1 MPSSK
6 ARITNAVIEALRPG
20 ETVYDDGSGST
31 PGFGVRRRKSVATFF
46 LKYRVGTGRTA
57 RQRWLTIGT
66 FGKPWT
72 LDAARREA
80 RAQFAAIENPLGR
93 ADPRGEA
100 ERQKKAGTVADLAAD
115 FLAAHDIG
123 SANADGRTKRW
134 SPSTSKTNAQAFG
147 KHILP
152 AFGRSRPADVTR
164 ADIAA
169 WHDRIGKAGSPGA
182 ANRTL
187 AIFRSMFSWAIRR
200 ERLSEPNPCR
210 HIDKFEGRKMERFLS
225 TEELARL
232 GTVLAETEEAEPFA
246 VAAIRLLLLT
256 GARRGEILGLRW
268 QDVDLERGVL
278 NLPVSKT
285 GAKTIFLSPPA
296 RELLANLPRLDGN
309 AYVIPG
315 RFPGKAL
322 NNLIL
327 PWYRIRKK
335 AGLDNV
341 RIHDLRHT
349 FASIGAA
356 SGLNLPMIGRL
367 LGHKSPLTT
376 ARYAHL
382 VDNPAQAATDR
393 IAASI
398 AASMAGKPAAEVL
411 PLRRRD

>member
-6 ARITNAVIEALRPG
+6 ARITNSVIEALRPG
-20 ETVYDDGSGST
+20 DTVFDDGSGST
-31 PGFGVRRRKSVATFF
+31 PGFGVRRQRAAVTFF

-57 RQRWLTIGT
+57 RQRWKTLGT

-72 LDAARREA
+72 LDAARKMA
-80 RAQFAAIENPLGR
+80 RAEFAAIENEG
-93 ADPRGEA
+93 ADPQGEA

-115 FLAAHDIG
+115 FLAAPDIG
-123 SANADGRTKRW
+123 SANADGRSPRW
-134 SPSTSKTNAQAFG
+134 SPLTSKTNAQAFK

-152 AFGRSRPADVTR
+152 AFGRNRPDDVTR

-200 ERLSEPNPCR
+200 ERLAEPNPCK
-210 HIDKFEGRKMERFLS
+210 HIDRFPGRKMERFLS
-225 TEELARL
+225 ADELARL

-268 QDVDLERGVL
+268 QHVDLERGML
-278 NLPVSKT
+278 NLPISKT

-296 RELLANLPRLDGN
+296 RELLTNLPRLDGN
-309 AYVIPG
+309 PFVIPG
-315 RFPGKAL
+315 RFPGEPL
-322 NNLIL
+322 VNLTL
-327 PWYRIRKK
+327 PWYRVRRK
-335 AGLDNV
+335 AGLEDV
-341 RIHDLRHT
+341 RLHDLRHT

-398 AASMAGKPAAEVL
+398 AASMAGTPVAEAR
-411 PLRRRD
+411 PRRRRRHL